1 MSDLAWVGE
10 HPYDPK
16 TGEGA
21 VGVELAGTAVSST
34 GVKGTLAYA
43 RQQAQDRVGNAT
55 ALQWNDGY
63 YRGYFV
69 VSARKDHLD
78 ARYYGSPTV
87 AHRQSWELPL
97 ANFTVRAGDN
107 RLRRPVDADRVTGLR
122 VGVAGDVGHAAAGP
136 AAPDR
141 AVGHVGVGL
150 VGRQR
155 EHVADPAAGG
165 PAPRR

>member
-16 TGEGA
+16 TGAGA

-69 VSARKDHLD
+69 VSARADHLD

-107 RLRRPVDADRVTGLR
+107 RLRRPV
-122 VGVAGDVGHAAAGP
+122 
-136 AAPDR
+136 
-141 AVGHVGVGL
+141 
-150 VGRQR
+150 
-155 EHVADPAAGG
+155 AGG
-165 PAPRR
+165 AVEAGHLKFGDTRPSNLSVDTNTGAWDVVGFDVMYLNTSATH